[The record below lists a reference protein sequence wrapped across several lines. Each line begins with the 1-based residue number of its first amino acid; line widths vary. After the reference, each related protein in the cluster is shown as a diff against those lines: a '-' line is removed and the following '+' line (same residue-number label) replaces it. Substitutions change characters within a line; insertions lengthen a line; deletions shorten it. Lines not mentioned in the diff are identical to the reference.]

1 MVFTVGV
8 WMVRGRRRRPKVTI
22 VLSLMEFKT
31 MRLKFGLKDMEKAL
45 GEAFFYNF
53 LCSEKALSF

>member
-8 WMVRGRRRRPKVTI
+8 WMERGRRRRPKVTI

-31 MRLKFGLKDMEKAL
+31 RRLKFGLKVTEKL
-45 GEAFFYNF
+45 WKKLF
-53 LCSEKALSF
+53 